1 MKKKVS
7 KIQWS
12 AGLGYRNP
20 HNLEEIKS
28 TGERH
33 KGQDYAEKPL
43 EMTAK
48 HASGIERLY
57 KLAGHLLENSGL

>member
-12 AGLGYRNP
+12 AGLGHRNP
-20 HNLEEIKS
+20 GNLEIKK
-28 TGERH
+28 TGEMH
-33 KGQDYAEKPL
+33 EGQDYAEKPL
-43 EMTAK
+43 EVTAK